1 MTLLGKVLE
10 LMENLIKKHYFSF
23 LVFFVVTLA
32 LVLRYW
38 HTKVGLPYLYNWD
51 EPQTAST
58 ALKIMKTGDYN
69 PHFFNY
75 GSLMIYSN
83 FIVDILHYLSLMGHP
98 STADSYLTNM
108 NDIKI
113 NADTGWHWT
122 ISHPSFYH
130 WNRVLTALLGTGTV
144 FVTYLIGKHIF
155 NKWVGLISAVFLAI
169 LPFHISQSAWAS
181 TDAPVAF
188 FVLTV
193 VLFSILFIEYKKL
206 SYFILSLI
214 FVGISIA
221 TKYNAA
227 LTMLLP
233 LVALIIVYFQSRES
247 VKTYMWFLIPLI
259 PIAVFFMIMPYA
271 IIDLTTF
278 LKGVGHEVRHYKILG
293 HGTATSKPGWEHF
306 SFQLHQFYKHL
317 GLMNTIVIAIGV
329 IGAFFRPLFIFVLI
343 TPVMYIVYMTGMTVN
358 FHRNFVQVYPFIA
371 LLFATGIYTIYRILG
386 FIQKRVVPN
395 IKWIPITLT
404 FLITLSYILPQAFKS
419 IYVSKSTYNSRDT
432 RTNVIEEINK
442 LKNIDKIVIAK
453 ELRIHSQDLKHL
465 KIPYTV
471 APTLEM
477 FSSIYSNNT
486 IYLLPKKVT
495 RGDKKK
501 LVKMQN
507 SIDAISNS
515 SIIKTIGH
523 LNHDFK
529 RPNDIFSSK
538 CNGKTYVKIHSINP
552 SMILVNN
559 LPIPKKL
566 LSNPYL
572 QKQVKIPLQSNT
584 GNIQYSIDLF
594 DENKNFII
602 IRGWAFRKGSTMDK
616 TKKYI
621 VFKDKNQSIIY
632 STLSQNR
639 PDVTKYFKASN
650 LDKSG
655 FHCTIK
661 KEHLPSSSF
670 EVWLLLIDKNGKQI
684 SIPVNEKIDL

>member
-1 MTLLGKVLE
+1 MNKIINTSKIFIV
-10 LMENLIKKHYFSF
+10 NNYFTF
-23 LVFFVVTLA
+23 LVIGIIIFAFI
-32 LVLRYW
+32 LRYFY
-38 HTKVGLPYLYNWD
+38 TKLGLPYLYNWD

-58 ALKIMKTGDYN
+58 ALKIMKTGDFN

-75 GSLMIYSN
+75 GSMMIYSN
-83 FIVDILHYLSLMGHP
+83 FVVDILHYLSLMGHP
-98 STADSYLTNM
+98 STAESYLTNM
-108 NDIKI
+108 NEIKI

-144 FVTYLIGKHIF
+144 FVTYLIGKQVF
-155 NKWVGLISAVFLAI
+155 NKWIGLVAAIFLAI
-169 LPFHISQSAWAS
+169 LPFHISQSAWIS
-181 TDAPVAF
+181 TDVPVAF

-206 SYFILSLI
+206 SYFILSLV

-259 PIAVFFMIMPYA
+259 PVAVFFMIMPYA

-278 LKGVGHEVRHYKILG
+278 LKHVGHEVRHYKILG
-293 HGTATSKPGWEHF
+293 HGSATSKPGWEHF
-306 SFQLHQFYKHL
+306 SFQLHQFYNHL
-317 GLMNTIVIAIGV
+317 GLVNTIVIAIGV
-329 IGAFFRPLFIFVLI
+329 IGVFFRPLFIFVLI
-343 TPVMYIVYMTGMTVN
+343 LPAVYVVYMTGMTVN
-358 FHRNFVQVYPFIA
+358 FHRNFVQVYPFFA
-371 LLFATGIYTIYRILG
+371 LLFATGIYTVYRTLG
-386 FIQKRVVPN
+386 FTQKRIMPK

-404 FLITLSYILPQAFKS
+404 FLITLSFILPQTFKS
-419 IYVSKSTYNSRDT
+419 ISISKITYNSRDT

-442 LKNIDKIVIAK
+442 IKNIDKIVIAK

-465 KIPYTV
+465 KIPYAV
-471 APTLEM
+471 VPLLKM

-507 SIDAISNS
+507 SIDTIPNS
-515 SIIKTIGH
+515 SIINTIGH

-529 RPNDIFSSK
+529 RPSDIFSSK

-552 SMILVNN
+552 SMILVNS
-559 LPIPKKL
+559 LPIPQKL

-572 QKQVKIPLQSNT
+572 QKQVKIPLQSNM

-594 DENKNFII
+594 DENKKFII
-602 IRGWAFRKGSTMDK
+602 IRGWAFKKGSTMDK
-616 TKKYI
+616 TEKYI
-621 VFKDKNQSIIY
+621 VLKDKNQSIIY

-661 KEHLPSSSF
+661 KEKLPSSSF
-670 EVWLLLIDKNGKQI
+670 EVWLLLVDKNGKQVSI
-684 SIPVNEKIDL
+684 SVNKKIDLK